1 MQIIS
6 TSKTQYLT
14 PFFEIYK
21 KMKFIIMTILYK
33 LKIINGNIDYIKNI
47 SFIDVEWI
55 HKLLV

>member
-14 PFFEIYK
+14 LFFEIYK
-21 KMKFIIMTILYK
+21 RMKFIIMTILYK
-33 LKIINGNIDYIKNI
+33 LKIANGNIDYIKNM

>member
-21 KMKFIIMTILYK
+21 RMKFIIMTILCK
-33 LKIINGNIDYIKNI
+33 LEIVNGSIDYIKNI
-47 SFIDVEWI
+47 SLRCWMDT
-55 HKLLV
+55 